1 MSNIRSILELV
12 KEYGRLSDK
21 CEDDYLKSEDCLCG
35 EYGKDFITI
44 DQALKEIE
52 EAIEKEIIGENEKD
66 EAGWNEQI
74 RNGLRAEQKSN
85 LKELL
90 K

>member
-1 MSNIRSILELV
+1 MSSIRSILGKLSQDIMTIE
-12 KEYGRLSDK
+12 RLPMSIDRVDAK
-21 CEDDYLKSEDCLCG
+21 NKY
-35 EYGKDFITI
+35 I

-52 EAIEKEIIGENEKD
+52 EAIKREVIGENEKD

-74 RNGLRAEQKSN
+74 RNGLRAEQRNSS
-85 LKELL
+85 KELF